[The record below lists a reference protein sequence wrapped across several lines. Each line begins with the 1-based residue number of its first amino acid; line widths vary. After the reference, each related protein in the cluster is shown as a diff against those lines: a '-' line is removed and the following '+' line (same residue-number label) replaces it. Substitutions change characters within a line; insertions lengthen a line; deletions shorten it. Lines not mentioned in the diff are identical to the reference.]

1 MFEKSFKRED
11 NYMDPKNMVYK
22 FIVKKLASGE
32 LEEGAR
38 VKEQYLVNNL
48 GISRTPVR
56 EALVELASE
65 GVLIREPRK
74 GFRIKSYT
82 KEDLVDLFDYIGL
95 LTGKCGQL
103 VCPSMRKIDLAKMRF
118 LTDSMTSAVE
128 NCLYNEYNDLFVDFH
143 EVYLLKCDNEFLE
156 KELARIRFLYLG
168 RISLFF
174 DESKDL
180 AERYHEVNVV
190 NQELVNLFEK
200 READE
205 IRFFL
210 ENDYWTD
217 KKVDRYF
224 KRE

>member
-1 MFEKSFKRED
+1 
-11 NYMDPKNMVYK
+11 MDPKNMVYK

-82 KEDLVDLFDYIGL
+82 KEDQVDLFDYIGL

-103 VCPSMRKIDLAKMRF
+103 VCDSIGKTDLAKMRF

-128 NCLYNEYNDLFVDFH
+128 NCLYNEFNDLFVDFH
-143 EVYLLKCDNEFLE
+143 EVYLLKCENEFLE
-156 KELARIRFLYLG
+156 KELERIRFLYLG

-180 AERYHEVNVV
+180 VESYHALNVV

-200 READE
+200 KDAQK
-205 IRFFL
+205 IRMFL
-210 ENDYWTD
+210 EHVYWTD
-217 KKVDRYF
+217 
-224 KRE
+224 